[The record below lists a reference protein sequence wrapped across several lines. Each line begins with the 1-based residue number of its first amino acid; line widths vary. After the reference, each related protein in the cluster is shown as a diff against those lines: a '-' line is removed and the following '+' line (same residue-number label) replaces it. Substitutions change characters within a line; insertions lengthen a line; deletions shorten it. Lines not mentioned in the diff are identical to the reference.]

1 MYHFV
6 GLVLLLASM
15 LVTVAGCSGAKIEPP
30 KLPPPKVTVIT
41 PVRYPVRDYWHYNGY
56 LDTTESVEVR
66 SKIRGFIAKVEFKE
80 GTEVQEG
87 DLLYRIERVEYETAR
102 NKAKAERD
110 RAEADIKNLEAQIK
124 LAKADRDRYAE
135 AVQRGVEARPELDR
149 AQATYDVRV
158 AEHLAAIA
166 TRDAAEAALKTAEI
180 QLNYTDIRAKISGR
194 ISRTLVSKG
203 NLIQA
208 DTTLLTTIVRVDE
221 LFVYF
226 DAPESDLISYQRTQI
241 SRLPLRAGV
250 LLARMLMGQGFSVV
264 GSIPVEV
271 GLPGE
276 EGYPHIGYIDFR
288 ENRIETSTGTI
299 RIRGRIDNPPVNGI
313 RLLFPGM
320 YARIRVPKGDPLP
333 QLTLPEDCLMTGQE
347 GRFVYV
353 LGSNNKVEK
362 RLVTVGATVWR
373 APPPTTGVSVPSW
386 VAVNP
391 QPQPPPEGQPPKPT
405 RRPIKSVVAITSGLQ
420 PADRV
425 LLDGLQRAR
434 PGDAVDPESW
444 SVIPPEGQ

>member
-1 MYHFV
+1 MYQF
-6 GLVLLLASM
+6 GLALLLGSI
-15 LVTVAGCSGAKIEPP
+15 LVAVAGCGGAKIEPP
-30 KLPPPKVTVIT
+30 KLPHPKVTVIT
-41 PVRYPVRDYWHYNGY
+41 PVSYPVRDYWHYNGY

-102 NKAKAERD
+102 NKAKAELD

-158 AEHLAAIA
+158 AEHRAAIA
-166 TRDAAEAALKTAEI
+166 ARDAAEAALKTAEI

-194 ISRTLVSKG
+194 ISRTLVNKG

-226 DAPESDLISYQRTQI
+226 DAPESDLIAYQRTQI

-250 LLARMLMGQGFSVV
+250 LLARMLMGQGFSEV

-276 EGYPHIGYIDFR
+276 EGYPHVGYIDFR

-320 YARIRVPKGDPLP
+320 YARIRVPKGDPYP
-333 QLTLPEDCLMTGQE
+333 QLTLTEDCLMTGQE
-347 GRFVYV
+347 GRFV
-353 LGSNNKVEK
+353 
-362 RLVTVGATVWR
+362 
-373 APPPTTGVSVPSW
+373 
-386 VAVNP
+386 
-391 QPQPPPEGQPPKPT
+391 
-405 RRPIKSVVAITSGLQ
+405 
-420 PADRV
+420 
-425 LLDGLQRAR
+425 
-434 PGDAVDPESW
+434 
-444 SVIPPEGQ
+444 